1 MTGLRIVHVSDT
13 HLSRTHA
20 YFYDNW
26 RVFVDAM
33 IADPPDLI
41 IHTGDISLNGMHQP
55 DDLTFS
61 RQELARLPGRVAIL
75 PGNHDIGDNPPDRG
89 TGHAVDEDRRR
100 RWLDLFG
107 PDWWSLDLE
116 EWRIIGLNS
125 QLLDSG
131 LPSEREQWEWFEA
144 MLADRDG
151 KRTLV
156 FLHKPLCYHDMAEPK
171 VASYCLHPNVRHAM
185 TALLERHGVSLVASG
200 HLHTYRVM
208 DHAGL
213 NMVWAPATAF
223 INTAERG
230 RPPLTSTRR
239 PGYLEFRLTDAGA
252 EHAFIEPPLFIAHD
266 VRNWSM
272 KSGSTYNLPPRPLTG
287 GWGGFAAES

>member
-1 MTGLRIVHVSDT
+1 MTGYRIIHVSDT

-33 IADPPDLI
+33 RADPPDLI
-41 IHTGDISLNGMHQP
+41 VHTGDISLNGMHHA
-55 DDLTFS
+55 DDLVFAQ
-61 RQELARLPGRVAIL
+61 QELARLPGRVLIL

-89 TGHAVDEDRRR
+89 SGHTVNEERRQ
-100 RWLDLFG
+100 RWIDLFG
-107 PDWWSLDLE
+107 PDWWCVDLDG
-116 EWRIIGLNS
+116 WRIIGLDS
-125 QLLDSG
+125 QLFDSG
-131 LPSEREQWEWFEA
+131 MPAEREQWACLESV
-144 MLADRDG
+144 LAGAEGRQ
-151 KRTLV
+151 TLI
-156 FLHKPLCYHDMAEPK
+156 FLHKPICYHDMAEQK
-171 VASYCLHPNVRHAM
+171 VANYCLHPNVRHAIA
-185 TALLERHGVSLVASG
+185 ALLERHHVGTMASG

-208 DHAGL
+208 EHGGL

-230 RPPLTSTRR
+230 RPPITSMRR

-252 EHAFIEPPLFIAHD
+252 EHAFVEPPLFIGHD

-272 KSGSTYNLPPRPLTG
+272 MAGTTISLPPRPLVG
-287 GWGGFAAES
+287 AWDSVSVES